1 MKIINILIA
10 FLFLMFSSSAVLA
23 GGYQCPAGNDSSG
36 GWTPPECIVVT
47 EQPASM
53 SFGYACPPES
63 STAGGWLPPQCK
75 VCRQCG
81 TVEAV
86 NVVEAGASGLGV
98 VAGAV
103 AGGVLGNQVGKG
115 KGRTLATVIGAVGGG
130 VAGHYGEKY
139 LKKGHWEVIIRMDDG
154 SQQLVKL
161 DAEPGLQPGDK
172 VRVDGGTISR
182 Q

>member
-1 MKIINILIA
+1 MKNINILIA
-10 FLFLMFSSSAVLA
+10 FVFFMFSGSAALA
-23 GGYQCPAGNDSSG
+23 AGYQCPAGNDSSG
-36 GWTPPECIVVT
+36 GWTPPECSV

-63 STAGGWLPPQCK
+63 STAGGWLPPQCR

-86 NVVEAGASGLGV
+86 NAVEAGEASGLGA

-139 LKKGHWEVIIRMDDG
+139 LKKGHWEVVVKMDDG
-154 SQQLVKL
+154 SHRTVKL
-161 DAEPGLQPGDK
+161 EHDPGLRPGEK
-172 VRVDGGTISR
+172 VRVDGDTISR